1 MGKILKINTKDMF
14 CKENIKSYFMMTL
27 GLLFL
32 SLGVYFFQQPNQLA
46 LGGVTGIAM
55 VMNKVFPVIS
65 MGTYVL
71 IFNSILLIIGFI
83 FIGSSFGVKTIY
95 CSIIY
100 SVMLMLLEKLVPIS
114 GPFTNDIFIELLIGI
129 AISAIGMAI
138 VFNQNG
144 STGGTD
150 IIAKILNKYIHLDMG
165 KSLLIAD
172 FGITISAF
180 FAFGTLKGM
189 YAIVG
194 IVLNGI
200 IIDEFTAGINVC
212 KKVEIITSKE
222 DEVLDFI
229 INNLS
234 RGATIYKASGAYTKE
249 SKRVISSVIP
259 KKEFISLKLHLKQV
273 DPKCFIIAYDVH
285 ETIGEGF
292 KNLIE
297 Y

>member
-1 MGKILKINTKDMF
+1 MGKMFKVDTKDMF
-14 CKENIKSYFMMTL
+14 SKKNIKSYIIMTL
-27 GLLFL
+27 GLLLL
-32 SLGVYFFQQPNQLA
+32 SLGVHFFQEPNELA

-55 VMNKVFPVIS
+55 VMNKVLPIFS

-71 IFNSILLIIGFI
+71 IFNVILLIIGFI

-95 CSIIY
+95 CSIVY
-100 SVMLMLLEKLVPIS
+100 SLILMLLEKMFPIS
-114 GPFTNDIFIELLIGI
+114 GPFTDDLFIELLIGMV
-129 AISAIGMAI
+129 ISAVGMAI
-138 VFNQNG
+138 VFNENG

-150 IIAKILNKYIHLDMG
+150 IIAKILNKYVHLDIG
-165 KSLLIAD
+165 KSLLVAD
-172 FGITISAF
+172 FGISISAF

-194 IVLNGI
+194 VVLNGV
-200 IIDEFTAGINVC
+200 IIDDFTAGISVC
-212 KKVEIITSKE
+212 KRVEIITNNE

-229 INNLS
+229 MNKLS
-234 RGATIYKASGAYTKE
+234 RGATVYSAHGAYTNE
-249 SKRVISSVIP
+249 PKRVVSSVIP
-259 KKEFISLKLHLKQV
+259 KKEFIRLKLYLKEV

-292 KNLIE
+292 KNLVE